1 MIKLSNGKSIHFLI
15 TGALIRMLGQTGS
28 DTQFLAF
35 SHIGSILNGIAGTVV
50 MAVPPAL
57 SATWFP
63 PNQRTIATCIAQVFT
78 QVGTGLSFAIGPILV
93 TMDDSADNHTPQ
105 LVSFNCNVSLMVM
118 QNDTKCLVK
127 YRIGN
132 YLVMEVI
139 PALIVFLFIVISF
152 KDKPDKPPCP
162 SATVQRTHYRE
173 GLRSL
178 AKDTNAWLCAL
189 AYAMSGGTFLGWQV
203 RLRMSHVQI
212 SEYRVTQIKV
222 SDFKWLLL

>member
-1 MIKLSNGKSIHFLI
+1 MILFVIG
-15 TGALIRMLGQTGS
+15 GLIRFLGQRGS
-28 DTQFLAF
+28 DTLFLAF

-78 QVGTGLSFAIGPILV
+78 QVGTGLSFALGPKLV
-93 TMDDSADNHTPQ
+93 TMDNSPEIHTPQ
-105 LVSFNCNVSLMVM
+105 LVSFYCNKSLMVM
-118 QNDTKCLVK
+118 SNDTTCLVK

-132 YLVMEVI
+132 YLVIEELV
-139 PALIVFLFIVISF
+139 ALFVFLFVVITF

-162 SATVQRTHYRE
+162 SATVQRTQYRE
-173 GLRSL
+173 GLKSL

-203 RLRMSHVQI
+203 RLLISQVQN
-212 SEYRVTQIKV
+212 
-222 SDFKWLLL
+222 

>member
-1 MIKLSNGKSIHFLI
+1 MILFV
-15 TGALIRMLGQTGS
+15 TGGLIRFLGQRGS
-28 DTQFLAF
+28 DTLFLAF

-78 QVGTGLSFAIGPILV
+78 QVGTGLSFFLGPKIV
-93 TMDDSADNHTPQ
+93 TKDKSADIYMPQ
-105 LVSFNCNVSLMVM
+105 LVSFYCNESLMVKS
-118 QNDTKCLVK
+118 NDTTCLVK

-132 YLVMEVI
+132 YLVLEVI
-139 PALIVFLFIVISF
+139 VALIVLLFVFVTF

-162 SATVQRTHYRE
+162 SATVQRTQYRE
-173 GLRSL
+173 GLQCL

-203 RLRMSHVQI
+203 RHLI
-212 SEYRVTQIKV
+212 S
-222 SDFKWLLL
+222 